1 MDRSI
6 VNLLRLACHL
16 PIVCLMVSVS
26 HSGKADISEPGLV
39 PDIAIQALRLACDNV
54 KENDFALAFSDVVSS
69 ARRDLVRGETIF
81 GWQQKIEFYDQTR
94 VAVQRIAPQGQLR
107 RVSVEQFK
115 SSSRPA
121 VLLVSDQ
128 NCQINQARAIRYE
141 DDAAVGLQPLNS
153 ELVAE
158 GAEIPMNPPVPTG
171 VDPGGVPVALVDSGV
186 NYLLPEIQSRLGR
199 ESDGQMIGFDYWEMD
214 DRPFDSHPARSV
226 FFPQRHG
233 TRIASIILREASS
246 AKILPYRYPRPDMSR
261 MYQLIAHIARSGAR
275 IVNMSLGSNHA
286 RDWDAFEGAARRHPD
301 LLFIVSAGNNNR
313 DIDIEPV
320 YPASLTLKN
329 MLVVTSSAGDGYP
342 AEGSNWGKENVDLL
356 APGERIPAIGF
367 SGEGIDVSG
376 SSYAVA
382 RITALAAR
390 ILTENPDLDAMQLKA
405 EILSLA
411 TPEPGAFVKSGWIKE
426 PSDLMRDQDLA
437 SIQVIAQETFTEF
450 SGVSDAV
457 FRPMLVFLSQSGW
470 TADRV
475 QTLIESASRIIQQC
489 NIVIRPA
496 SLVSLATNDGIRD
509 FSMSNARLIT
519 KVMKS
524 DRARVFFVRDTVD
537 RPAFD
542 AVAFGTRNSMSTPEL
557 RFTAWLTTMTVD
569 PHIALAHE
577 LVHVLMDDGTHS
589 YAPTNLMR
597 GDTSPNNLELTA
609 AQCEL
614 MQRNARANGL
624 LE

>member
-1 MDRSI
+1 M
-6 VNLLRLACHL
+6 NLLRLACHL

-26 HSGKADISEPGLV
+26 HSGKADISEPALV

-94 VAVQRIAPQGQLR
+94 VAVQRIAPQGELR
-107 RVSVEQFK
+107 RVSVEQFN

-356 APGERIPAIGF
+356 APRRAH
-367 SGEGIDVSG
+367 SG
-376 SSYAVA
+376 
-382 RITALAAR
+382 
-390 ILTENPDLDAMQLKA
+390 
-405 EILSLA
+405 
-411 TPEPGAFVKSGWIKE
+411 
-426 PSDLMRDQDLA
+426 
-437 SIQVIAQETFTEF
+437 
-450 SGVSDAV
+450 
-457 FRPMLVFLSQSGW
+457 
-470 TADRV
+470 DR
-475 QTLIESASRIIQQC
+475 
-489 NIVIRPA
+489 
-496 SLVSLATNDGIRD
+496 
-509 FSMSNARLIT
+509 
-519 KVMKS
+519 
-524 DRARVFFVRDTVD
+524 FF
-537 RPAFD
+537 
-542 AVAFGTRNSMSTPEL
+542 G
-557 RFTAWLTTMTVD
+557 
-569 PHIALAHE
+569 
-577 LVHVLMDDGTHS
+577 
-589 YAPTNLMR
+589 R
-597 GDTSPNNLELTA
+597 GDRRVRIKLCGC
-609 AQCEL
+609 QDH
-614 MQRNARANGL
+614 RACRSYL
-624 LE
+624 DREP

>member
-1 MDRSI
+1 
-6 VNLLRLACHL
+6 
-16 PIVCLMVSVS
+16 MVSAS
-26 HSGKADISEPGLV
+26 HSGNAGISETVAV
-39 PDIAIQALRLACDNV
+39 PEPAIQALRLACDNV
-54 KENDFALAFSDVVSS
+54 MEDELPLAFPDAVSN
-69 ARRDLVRGETIF
+69 ARQDLVRGETIF
-81 GWQQKIEFYDQTR
+81 GWQQKIEFDNQTQ
-94 VAVQRIAPQGQLR
+94 VVVQRIAPQGQLR
-107 RVSVEQFK
+107 RIIVEQFK

-128 NCQINQARAIRYE
+128 NCQIRQARAIRYE
-141 DDAAVGLQPLNS
+141 DDVAVGLQPLTS
-153 ELVAE
+153 ELMPD
-158 GAEIPMNPPVPTG
+158 GPEIPMNPPVPTG

-186 NYLLPEIQSRLGR
+186 NYLLPEIQSRLAR
-199 ESDGQMIGFDYWEMD
+199 ESDGRMIGFDYWDMD
-214 DRPFDSHPARSV
+214 HRPFDSHPARSF

-233 TRIASIILREASS
+233 TRTASIILREASS

-261 MYQLIAHIARSGAR
+261 MHQLIAHISRSGAR
-275 IVNMSLGSNHA
+275 IVNMSLGSNNA
-286 RDWDAFEGAARRHPD
+286 RDWDAFEGVARRHPE

-356 APGERIPAIGF
+356 VPGERIPAIDF

-390 ILTENPDLDAMQLKA
+390 ILTEHPDLDAMQLKA
-405 EILSLA
+405 KIISLA
-411 TPEPGAFVKSGWIKE
+411 TPERGAFVKSGWIKE
-426 PSDLMRDQDLA
+426 PSDLFRDQDLA
-437 SIQVIAQETFTEF
+437 SIRVIAKETFTEF
-450 SGVSDAV
+450 SDASDAV

-475 QTLIESASRIIQQC
+475 QTLIQSASRIIQQC

-496 SLVSLATNDGIRD
+496 SLVSLEANDGIRD
-509 FSMSNARLIT
+509 FSISNARLIAG
-519 KVMKS
+519 VLNS
-524 DRARVFFVRDTVD
+524 DRASVFFVRDTVD

-542 AVAFGTRNSMSTPEL
+542 AVAFGTRNSVNTPEL
-557 RFTAWLTTMTVD
+557 RFTAWVTTMTVD

-589 YAPTNLMR
+589 YAPRNLMR

>member
-1 MDRSI
+1 M
-6 VNLLRLACHL
+6 NLLRLACHL

-26 HSGKADISEPGLV
+26 HSGKADISEPALV

-94 VAVQRIAPQGQLR
+94 VAVQRIAPQGELR
-107 RVSVEQFK
+107 RVSVEQFN

-158 GAEIPMNPPVPTG
+158 GAEIAMNPPVPTG

-411 TPEPGAFVKSGWIKE
+411 TSEPGAFVKSGWIKE

>member
-1 MDRSI
+1 M
-6 VNLLRLACHL
+6 NLLSLTRDL
-16 PIVCLMVSVS
+16 PIACLMALAS
-26 HSGKADISEPGLV
+26 HSGTADILEPASV
-39 PDIAIQALRLACDNV
+39 PEITIQAFRLACDNV
-54 KENDFALAFSDVVSS
+54 KEEDFPLAFSDVVSS
-69 ARRDLVRGETIF
+69 GRRDLVRGETIF
-81 GWQQKIEFYDQTR
+81 GWRQKMEFNDQTQ
-94 VAVQRIAPQGQLR
+94 VVVQRIAPQGQLR
-107 RVSVEQFK
+107 RVSVEQFQ

-128 NCQINQARAIRYE
+128 NCQIHQARIIRYE
-141 DDAAVGLQPLNS
+141 DDVAVGLQPLNS
-153 ELVAE
+153 ALVAE
-158 GAEIPMNPPVPTG
+158 GAEIPMNPSVPTG
-171 VDPGGVPVALVDSGV
+171 VDPGGMPVALVDSGV
-186 NYLLPEIQSRLGR
+186 NYLLPEIQSRLAR
-199 ESDGQMIGFDYWEMD
+199 ESDGQLIGFDYWEMD

-233 TRIASIILREASS
+233 TRTASIILREASS

-261 MYQLIAHIARSGAR
+261 MHQLIAHIARSGAR
-275 IVNMSLGSNHA
+275 LVNMSLGSNNA
-286 RDWDAFEGAARRHPD
+286 RDWDAFEDAARRHPQ

-329 MLVVTSSAGDGYP
+329 MVVVTSSAGDGYP
-342 AEGSNWGKENVDLL
+342 AEGSNWGTENVDLL
-356 APGERIPAIGF
+356 VPGEGIPAIGF

-390 ILTENPDLDAMQLKA
+390 ILTEHPDLDAMQLKA
-405 EILSLA
+405 KILSLA
-411 TPEPGAFVKSGWIKE
+411 TPERGAFVKWGWIKE

-475 QTLIESASRIIQQC
+475 QTLIQSASRIIQQC

-496 SLVSLATNDGIRD
+496 SLVSLATNDSIRD
-509 FSMSNARLIT
+509 FSTSNARLIT

-524 DRARVFFVRDTVD
+524 DRASVFFVRDTVD

-542 AVAFGTRNSMSTPEL
+542 AVAFGTRNSVNTPEL
-557 RFTAWLTTMTVD
+557 RFTAWVTTMTVD

-589 YAPTNLMR
+589 YAPRNLMR
-597 GDTSPNNLELTA
+597 GDTSPDNLELTA

>member
-1 MDRSI
+1 MNFLRS
-6 VNLLRLACHL
+6 ACYL
-16 PIVCLMVSVS
+16 PIVCLMVSAS
-26 HSGKADISEPGLV
+26 HSGTADILEPASV
-39 PDIAIQALRLACDNV
+39 PEITIQALRLACDNV
-54 KENDFALAFSDVVSS
+54 KEDDFSLAFSDVVSS
-69 ARRDLVRGETIF
+69 ARQDLVRGETIF
-81 GWQQKIEFYDQTR
+81 GWRQKIEFDDQTQ
-94 VAVQRIAPQGQLR
+94 VVVQRIAPQGQLR

-128 NCQINQARAIRYE
+128 NCQIHQARIIRYE
-141 DDAAVGLQPLNS
+141 DDVAVGLQPLNS

-158 GAEIPMNPPVPTG
+158 GSEIPMNPPVPTG

-186 NYLLPEIQSRLGR
+186 NYLLPEIQSRLARELDGR
-199 ESDGQMIGFDYWEMD
+199 MIGFDYWEMD
-214 DRPFDSHPARSV
+214 DRPFDSHPTRSV

-261 MYQLIAHIARSGAR
+261 MYQLIALIARSGAR
-275 IVNMSLGSNHA
+275 IVNMSLGSNTA
-286 RDWDAFEGAARRHPD
+286 RDWDAFEGAARRHPH

-329 MLVVTSSAGDGYP
+329 MVVVTSSAGDGYP
-342 AEGSNWGKENVDLL
+342 AEGSNWGTENVDLL
-356 APGERIPAIGF
+356 VPGERIPAIDF

-405 EILSLA
+405 KILSLA
-411 TPEPGAFVKSGWIKE
+411 TPERGAFVKSGWIKE
-426 PSDLMRDQDLA
+426 PSDLIRDQDLA
-437 SIQVIAQETFTEF
+437 SIQVITQETFTEF

-475 QTLIESASRIIQQC
+475 QTLIQSASRIIQQC

-509 FSMSNARLIT
+509 FSMSNAKLIT

-524 DRARVFFVRDTVD
+524 DRASVFFVRDTVD

-542 AVAFGTRNSMSTPEL
+542 AVAFGTRNSVNTPEL
-557 RFTAWLTTMTVD
+557 RFTAWVTTMTVD

-589 YAPTNLMR
+589 YAPRNLMR

>member
-1 MDRSI
+1 MNFLRS
-6 VNLLRLACHL
+6 ACYL
-16 PIVCLMVSVS
+16 PIVCLMVSAS
-26 HSGKADISEPGLV
+26 HSGTADILEPASV
-39 PDIAIQALRLACDNV
+39 PEITIQALRLACDNV
-54 KENDFALAFSDVVSS
+54 KEDDFSLAFSDVVSS
-69 ARRDLVRGETIF
+69 ARQDLVRGETIF
-81 GWQQKIEFYDQTR
+81 GWRQKIEFDDQTQ
-94 VAVQRIAPQGQLR
+94 VVVQRIAPQGQLR

-128 NCQINQARAIRYE
+128 NCQIHQARIIRYE
-141 DDAAVGLQPLNS
+141 DDVAVGLQPLNS

-186 NYLLPEIQSRLGR
+186 NYLLPEIQSRLAR
-199 ESDGQMIGFDYWEMD
+199 ESDGRMIGFDYWDMD
-214 DRPFDSHPARSV
+214 HRPFDSHPTRSV

-261 MYQLIAHIARSGAR
+261 MHQLIAHIARSGAR
-275 IVNMSLGSNHA
+275 IVNMSLGSNNA
-286 RDWDAFEGAARRHPD
+286 RDWDAFEGAARRHPH

-329 MLVVTSSAGDGYP
+329 MVVVTSSAGDGYP
-342 AEGSNWGKENVDLL
+342 AEGSNWGTENVDLL
-356 APGERIPAIGF
+356 VPGERIPAIDF

-390 ILTENPDLDAMQLKA
+390 ILTEHPDLDAMQLKA
-405 EILSLA
+405 KILSLA
-411 TPEPGAFVKSGWIKE
+411 TPERGAFVKSGWIKE
-426 PSDLMRDQDLA
+426 PSDLIRDQDLA
-437 SIQVIAQETFTEF
+437 SIQVITQETFTEF

-475 QTLIESASRIIQQC
+475 QTLIQSASRIIQQC

-509 FSMSNARLIT
+509 FSMSNAKLIT

-524 DRARVFFVRDTVD
+524 DRASVFFVRDTVD

-542 AVAFGTRNSMSTPEL
+542 AVAFGTRNSVNTPEL
-557 RFTAWLTTMTVD
+557 RFTAWVTTMTVD

-589 YAPTNLMR
+589 YAPRNLMR